1 MIDRARKRLAPCGNR
16 VTLVRGSATDL
27 RAALDA
33 DDDSY
38 DAVFDFGIIHH
49 IPQWRTAVA
58 EAARVLAPPGG
69 RFYFEEVTKHALDR
83 PTYRRL
89 FDHPTD
95 DRFTA
100 EQFVDELRRHGLLI
114 LGSVTRIRGGD
125 YLLGVATKPLVNG
138 GAR

>member
-1 MIDRARKRLAPCGNR
+1 MAYRGGRSRAG
-16 VTLVRGSATDL
+16 
-27 RAALDA
+27 
-33 DDDSY
+33 
-38 DAVFDFGIIHH
+38 
-49 IPQWRTAVA
+49 
-58 EAARVLAPPGG
+58 ARPGG

-114 LGSVTRIRGGD
+114 LGSVTRIRGD